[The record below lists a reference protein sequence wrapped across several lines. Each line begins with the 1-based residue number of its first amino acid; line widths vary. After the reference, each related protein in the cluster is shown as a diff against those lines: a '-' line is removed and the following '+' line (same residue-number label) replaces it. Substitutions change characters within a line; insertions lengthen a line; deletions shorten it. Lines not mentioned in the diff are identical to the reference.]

1 MLLLILPL
9 KAVSGYRIVSPDQ
22 LTPLIFEFLEDN
34 KDLPEQELSS
44 SLKKYLVDQGFT
56 FAQVVV
62 SDAAGVPTVEVKS
75 GFMGKAKVRGNEH
88 FGEESI
94 LENLNWKT
102 GEPFNYTKF
111 YNHTARFN
119 KYRFV
124 NVDSKLK
131 PVRGHRG
138 EIQVD
143 ADFHVKDQYPISP
156 YIRLSNDGTDQSS
169 GWRSTVGLEV
179 WESLLAND
187 RFNLSY
193 TLDPKD
199 ASQLSS
205 YLASYQC
212 GSQEFRHTFHA
223 GYSDSTY
230 ENVTPTA
237 LDMEIAGD
245 GFFAGYSGVLS
256 LNSREPDSLA
266 LSFGISYLDLG
277 SRIYLFKSKLLASD
291 EDLSLFLPRI
301 GLQGKFANPGGL
313 RGSSFWSLGVVSD
326 LSSSDEIELAAQNP
340 EIKKGFYV
348 PQLSFVFVEPLKF
361 FDQNG
366 GIKLKVDGQS
376 SNKPLPTTLKKSIG
390 GMSSIRGYRERE
402 AYGDSGVSMN
412 LEYSFGADSASLL
425 GFDGNFQNVIFY
437 DAGYVSNEGS
447 TASVDDSIGMQS
459 FGAGLLGNFE
469 DNTDFLLQVGVP
481 LTVTSN
487 TNAYDARTHFSIHFR
502 F

>member
-143 ADFHVKDQYPISP
+143 ADFDVKD
-156 YIRLSNDGTDQSS
+156 
-169 GWRSTVGLEV
+169 
-179 WESLLAND
+179 
-187 RFNLSY
+187 
-193 TLDPKD
+193 
-199 ASQLSS
+199 
-205 YLASYQC
+205 
-212 GSQEFRHTFHA
+212 
-223 GYSDSTY
+223 
-230 ENVTPTA
+230 
-237 LDMEIAGD
+237 
-245 GFFAGYSGVLS
+245 
-256 LNSREPDSLA
+256 
-266 LSFGISYLDLG
+266 
-277 SRIYLFKSKLLASD
+277 
-291 EDLSLFLPRI
+291 
-301 GLQGKFANPGGL
+301 
-313 RGSSFWSLGVVSD
+313 
-326 LSSSDEIELAAQNP
+326 
-340 EIKKGFYV
+340 
-348 PQLSFVFVEPLKF
+348 
-361 FDQNG
+361 
-366 GIKLKVDGQS
+366 
-376 SNKPLPTTLKKSIG
+376 
-390 GMSSIRGYRERE
+390 
-402 AYGDSGVSMN
+402 
-412 LEYSFGADSASLL
+412 
-425 GFDGNFQNVIFY
+425 
-437 DAGYVSNEGS
+437 
-447 TASVDDSIGMQS
+447 
-459 FGAGLLGNFE
+459 
-469 DNTDFLLQVGVP
+469 
-481 LTVTSN
+481 
-487 TNAYDARTHFSIHFR
+487 
-502 F
+502 